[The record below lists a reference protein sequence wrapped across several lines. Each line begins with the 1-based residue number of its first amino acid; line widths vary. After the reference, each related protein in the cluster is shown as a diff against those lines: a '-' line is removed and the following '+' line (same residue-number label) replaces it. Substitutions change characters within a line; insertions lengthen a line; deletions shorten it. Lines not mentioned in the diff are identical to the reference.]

1 MWLLGPGVEPHPHAL
16 EHLLAVAEG
25 AGELPRPPLL
35 TSRPVDGRGGLV
47 EAALPRGDEAGTER
61 LLASVRHGLV
71 PIRQAPLTSLLVD
84 AAAARAVAA
93 PDPDRFGAF
102 AVRAWTGRLLAEEPG
117 YLVLAS
123 RVRVPPPP
131 RPAFSALPAL
141 ARVAARAAADPRG
154 GGPDRRPDP
163 AARERRRPRPRAGA
177 AEHAAAAVRVGRGPL
192 DRA

>member
-1 MWLLGPGVEPHPHAL
+1 MRSRSAPPAAGCGCSGRAVEPHPHAL

-25 AGELPRPPLL
+25 AGELPRAPLL

-123 RVRVPPPP
+123 HVRVPSPP
-131 RPAFSALPAL
+131 RPAVSALPAL
-141 ARVAARAAADPRG
+141 ARLRRERLLTRGEAVRIAARTLRRG
-154 GGPDRRPDP
+154 SERRPS
-163 AARERRRPRPRAGA
+163 RTSRRDG
-177 AEHAAAAVRVGRGPL
+177 
-192 DRA
+192 